1 MVIAIL
7 ARLKDCRGTWGR
19 LMLRILIITALLLSC
34 TWSTLS
40 LASGV
45 AASHT
50 TRPSEHT
57 SKHQTAEAALPHK
70 ASLKL
75 LQTLHNIALKRH
87 QYVSDQQQYLRQDH
101 WEASLL
107 GDCEDY
113 ALWLQQKL
121 SLLAISSELVWVWQ
135 QNQSHMVL
143 LVDDY
148 YVIDNLQKHVMTL
161 AEVNAEHPYQRIFGK
176 WQLRD
181 GEQKFLAQDYL

>member
-1 MVIAIL
+1 
-7 ARLKDCRGTWGR
+7 
-19 LMLRILIITALLLSC
+19 MLRIITITFLLCCGTWPILS
-34 TWSTLS
+34 WAGGVVQPSS
-40 LASGV
+40 VSPASDLKEAKTTGAAV
-45 AASHT
+45 A
-50 TRPSEHT
+50 P
-57 SKHQTAEAALPHK
+57 K

-87 QYVSDQQQYLRQDH
+87 HYVSDQQQYLRQDH

-161 AEVNAEHPYQRIFGK
+161 AEVNTAHPYQRIFGK

-181 GEQKFLAQDYL
+181 GEQKFVAQNYL